1 MAVKTIITEPNKL
14 LRQISKPVES
24 VGKEEQQLMN
34 DMLDT
39 MYDANGIGLA
49 AIQIGIPKR
58 IIVMDIAKDEKK
70 EENSINN
77 DLYNLIYEII
87 IADHVITPDEI
98 ELSAELIEFYFQIP
112 KNTNKEEF
120 QKLIDN
126 QHFNTDLSQYAMRL
140 KSSLSYEQRMDIIL
154 ICWQVLMVD
163 ENEDQLETSTVRT
176 ISTLLGLED
185 KDFILIRNRV
195 KSSL

>member
-1 MAVKTIITEPNKL
+1 MLNKFF
-14 LRQISKPVES
+14 QPF
-24 VGKEEQQLMN
+24 N
-34 DMLDT
+34 
-39 MYDANGIGLA
+39 
-49 AIQIGIPKR
+49 
-58 IIVMDIAKDEKK
+58 KDEKK

-87 IADHVITPDEI
+87 IADHVITQDEI
-98 ELSAELIEFYFQIP
+98 ELSAELVEFYFQIP

-126 QHFNTDLSQYAMRL
+126 QHFNTDLSQYALRL
-140 KSSLSYEQRMDIIL
+140 KTSLSYEQRMDIIL